1 HLDGRELAE
10 RIARRL
16 GLAVVDAHGGAAVV
30 ARAQAGSVAER
41 PGIRPGDAILQV
53 GPRDVPTVHDFQA
66 ALAALPLDRHA
77 VLLVEGG
84 VHDVYKKQG
93 VTEIITLQKNGDL
106 AKTYQV
112 RQVILVLEKS
122 QGGAK

>member
-1 HLDGRELAE
+1 MSET
-10 RIARRL
+10 
-16 GLAVVDAHGGAAVV
+16 
-30 ARAQAGSVAER
+30 
-41 PGIRPGDAILQV
+41 LQV
-53 GPRDVPTVHDFQA
+53 LRA
-66 ALAALPLDRHA
+66 AQTDPAGITFVDLQR
-77 VLLVEGG
+77 LVEAAGFVLAREDG
-84 VHDVYKKQG
+84 VHFVYKKQG